1 MFAKQEL
8 LSRRDDRLP
17 ERISRVP
24 DTLDMNATYVPCPDA
39 MESRLGEETV
49 ILHLGSG
56 VYFGLDAVGT
66 LVWEAMAGGQAK
78 PADLCAHVRSS
89 FSDAPDTV
97 EADVT
102 AFLGQLVAHDLI
114 RRA

>member
-1 MFAKQEL
+1 M
-8 LSRRDDRLP
+8 P
-17 ERISRVP
+17 EP
-24 DTLDMNATYVPCPDA
+24 LDINASYVPCLDA

-66 LVWEAMAGGQAK
+66 LVWEAMAAGQADT
-78 PADLCAHVRSS
+78 PASLCAHVRAS

-102 AFLGQLVAHDLI
+102 AFLERLVAHDLI

>member
-1 MFAKQEL
+1 MTE
-8 LSRRDDRLP
+8 
-17 ERISRVP
+17 
-24 DTLDMNATYVPCPDA
+24 TLEMNAAYIPSPDA

-66 LVWEAMAGGQAK
+66 LVWEAMVAGKAPT
-78 PADLCAHVRSS
+78 PADLCAHVRAS
-89 FSDAPDTV
+89 FFDAPDTV

>member
-1 MFAKQEL
+1 MADSLEL
-8 LSRRDDRLP
+8 
-17 ERISRVP
+17 
-24 DTLDMNATYVPCPDA
+24 NATYIPSPDA

-66 LVWEAMAGGQAK
+66 VVWEAMKGGQAAT
-78 PADLCAHVRSS
+78 PTDLCAHVRAS
-89 FSDAPDTV
+89 FSDAPDSV
-97 EADVT
+97 NADVT